1 LPLPSCMNM
10 GYTHVGIE
18 LISELHGDLIIDP
31 SVIDTSLLHGWK
43 LSGGTKEHSSN
54 AYLVGVL
61 AFVSKYY
68 EKDFVLPY
76 FPNVVDSVLNRSSQY
91 YDNNPSLYVCITH
104 LFEVGSPSE
113 IVTHT

>member
-1 LPLPSCMNM
+1 MNM

-61 AFVSKYY
+61 AFVWQFYP
-68 EKDFVLPY
+68 ETFHLLG
-76 FPNVVDSVLNRSSQY
+76 FENVND
-91 YDNNPSLYVCITH
+91 
-104 LFEVGSPSE
+104 
-113 IVTHT
+113 